1 MMDITQLQTGLNKK
15 FEQSRIVFWH
25 DPEQSFTAQLAELA
39 DPQAGL
45 TREGQPVVVLNM
57 ALHSQLQVRR
67 RIELDEP
74 TMPFLLYWP
83 SPEPAAAKD
92 WLLDMRRYSATFYAD
107 AASIL
112 LNELGLANMSLRD
125 YIASRKSFFASKERT
140 TALKRRLDG
149 RSGMEDELSLDLKMM
164 SVLLGCHAQLADL
177 MKALGE
183 RLLDEVDSYS
193 DGDCDGTASKA

>member
-45 TREGQPVVVLNM
+45 TREGLPVVVLNM

-112 LNELGLANMSLRD
+112 LNELGLANMVLRD
-125 YIASRKSFFASKERT
+125 YIASRSSFLPTRIVQQPLSVVWMAAVGWKT
-140 TALKRRLDG
+140 LC
-149 RSGMEDELSLDLKMM
+149 RSI
-164 SVLLGCHAQLADL
+164 
-177 MKALGE
+177 
-183 RLLDEVDSYS
+183 
-193 DGDCDGTASKA
+193 